1 MDIQNDIALADYSTM
16 RLGGKARNLVH
27 ISDKHALVDALTW
40 AEEHRLKT
48 IVIGGG
54 SNIVWGDKGYNGL
67 VIVNH
72 ILGFKIHPEDK
83 EFSYVSVGAGENWDG
98 VVKRTVA
105 AGLHGI
111 EALSL
116 IPGTSGATP
125 VQNVGA
131 YGQEIADCLVS
142 VEAYDTTHKQFVAIP
157 NEDCAFGYR
166 TSRFKTGDKGR
177 FVIVG
182 LTFRLRHINPRPPH
196 YPAVANYLREH
207 RINVV
212 TPRTL
217 RKAVIAIRSSK
228 LPDPAKV
235 ANNGSF
241 FANPIVSTLSY
252 KALAKKYPDMPHWKV
267 DKTKVKLS
275 AAWLIEHAGFKN
287 VSDKETGMATWP
299 SQPLVLVN
307 KHAKTTKDL
316 LKFRDTI
323 ITTVHKKFGVQLVQE
338 PELIG

>member
-1 MDIQNDIALADYSTM
+1 MDIQKDVALADFSTM
-16 RLGGKARNLVH
+16 RLGGKARYLVH
-27 ISDKHALVDALTW
+27 ISDKNALVDALAW
-40 AEEHRLKT
+40 ADEHKLKT

-54 SNIVWGDKGYNGL
+54 SNIVWGDKGFDGL

-83 EFSYVSVGAGENWDG
+83 EFSYVTVGAGENWDS

-116 IPGTSGATP
+116 IPGSAGATP

-131 YGQEIADCLVS
+131 YGQEIADSLVS
-142 VEAYDTTHKQFVAIP
+142 VEAYDNVHNKFITIP
-157 NEDCAFGYR
+157 NKDCAFGYR
-166 TSRFKTGDKGR
+166 TSRFKTADKGR

-212 TPRTL
+212 TPKTL

-228 LPDPAKV
+228 LPDPTKV

-241 FANPIVSTLSY
+241 FANPIVGTTAYNS
-252 KALAKKYPDMPHWKV
+252 LAKEYPEMPHWDV
-267 DKTKVKLS
+267 SKTKVKLS

-287 VSDKETGMATWP
+287 FSDKETGMATWP

-307 KHAKTTKDL
+307 NHAKTTKDL

-323 ITTVHKKFGVQLVQE
+323 ISAVHKKFSIHLEQE

>member
-1 MDIQNDIALADYSTM
+1 MNVQANVLLKDFSTM
-16 RLGGKARNLVH
+16 RLGGPAKYLTQIADRY
-27 ISDKHALVDALTW
+27 ALIDALAW
-40 AEEHRLKT
+40 AEEHKLKT

-72 ILGFKIHPEDK
+72 ILGFKVHPEDK
-83 EFSYVSVGAGENWDG
+83 EFSYVTVGAGENWDS

-116 IPGTSGATP
+116 IPGSAGATP

-142 VEAYDTTHKQFVAIP
+142 IEAYDTTHKQFVTIP

-166 TSRFKTGDKGR
+166 TSRFKTADKGR

-182 LTFRLRHINPRPPH
+182 LTFRLRHINPRPPY

-212 TPRTL
+212 TPKTL

-241 FANPIVSTLSY
+241 FANPIVSTSSY
-252 KALAKKYPDMPHWKV
+252 NALAKEYPDAPHWEV
-267 DKTKVKLS
+267 SKTEVKLS

-287 VSDKETGMATWP
+287 YRDTKTGMATWP

-307 KHAKTTKDL
+307 EHARTTKDL
-316 LKFRDTI
+316 LTFRNTI
-323 ITTVHKKFGVQLVQE
+323 VSAVQKKFGVQLVQE
-338 PELIG
+338 PELIV